1 MTEAVLLEE
10 EVREP
15 LIGDLLGDV
24 HLTDTGNAARLS
36 FLHGDRLRWSP
47 AVGWLHFNGRYW
59 EPTDDTVVMA
69 FARDVPKQLVDQAAE
84 SDEPGLRSLLCGWAI
99 ESEEHSKIRSMVSLL
114 RSEPGIRVEVDSLD
128 KNPWLL
134 NLENG
139 TLDLK
144 TGKLRNHNSGDLLT
158 KLAGTSFDPDAQCP
172 RWEQFIL
179 EVLDG
184 EEDLANYL
192 RRFCGY
198 LLTGSTK
205 EQCFLFLSGVGANG
219 KGVFTETLARLMG
232 DYGEPL
238 SPSALLVKQGE
249 QTNEIASLRGAR
261 YVFCSEVE
269 PGKTLDTALL
279 KALTGEDSMRVRF
292 LYREFF
298 TMKPCFKILY
308 SANGMPKVRDSS
320 YGFWRRCKHV
330 PFNRTFSPDV
340 RDAGLRGKLEKELPG
355 ILNWCLSG
363 LQEWLSGG
371 LKEPGIVS
379 AATREYRDDQ
389 SVIRAFLDDMTKKI
403 PGHCVPL
410 SELHEVYLDW
420 AKKNGERTISNRV
433 LKRELEQNGITTKR
447 GMVGVLAENIGIVT
461 TEME

>member
-1 MTEAVLLEE
+1 MTEALLLEE

-15 LIGDLLGDV
+15 TIGDLLGDV
-24 HLTDTGNAARLS
+24 HRTDLGNSCRLS
-36 FLHGDRLRWSP
+36 FIHGDKLRWSP
-47 AVGWLHFNGRYW
+47 AVGWLRYTGKLW
-59 EPTDDTVVMA
+59 ETTDDTVVMG
-69 FARDVPKQLVDQAAE
+69 FARDVPKQLVDQASE
-84 SDEPGLRSLLCGWAI
+84 SDEPGLRSLLCQWAL
-99 ESEEHSKIRSMVSLL
+99 ESEEHSKIRAMVNLL
-114 RSEPGIRVEVDSLD
+114 KSEPGIRVEADALD
-128 KNPWLL
+128 KSPWLL
-134 NLENG
+134 NVQNG
-139 TLDLK
+139 TLDLR
-144 TGKLRNHNSGDLLT
+144 TGKLLSHNPGDLLT
-158 KLAGTSFDPDAQCP
+158 KLAGATYDPDAQCP
-172 RWEQFIL
+172 RWERFIS
-179 EVLDG
+179 EVLD
-184 EEDLANYL
+184 EHDDLVGYL

-198 LLTGSTK
+198 ILTGSTK

-279 KALTGEDSMRVRF
+279 KAMTGEDSMRVRF

-320 YGFWRRCKHV
+320 YGFWRRVKHV
-330 PFNRTFSPDV
+330 PFNRTFSPDI
-340 RDAGLRGKLEKELPG
+340 RDAGLRGKLEMELPG

-363 LQEWLSGG
+363 LQEWLADG

-389 SVIRAFLDDMTKKI
+389 SVIRAFIDDMTRKI
-403 PGHCVPL
+403 PGHCAPL
-410 SELHEVYLDW
+410 QKLHEVYLEW
-420 AKKNGERTISNRV
+420 SKRNGERVISNRA
-433 LKRELEQNGITTKR
+433 LKRELEQNGLTTKK
-447 GMVGVLAENIGIVT
+447 GVVGVLVENIGIVT
-461 TEME
+461 TEEE